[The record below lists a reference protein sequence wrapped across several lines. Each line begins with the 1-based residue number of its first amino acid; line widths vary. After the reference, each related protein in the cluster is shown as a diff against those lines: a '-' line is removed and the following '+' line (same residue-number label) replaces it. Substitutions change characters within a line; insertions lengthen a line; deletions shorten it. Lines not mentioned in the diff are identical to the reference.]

1 MESLMS
7 MFVSLVT
14 VLTVVSHTSFAAE
27 ESTKTKDKHH
37 PKIRLIIRCDK
48 TNIKVGDEI
57 PIVFTIK
64 NEGTTPFTYFDRND
78 DRSGRMSEYKL
89 IATDQDGKG
98 VNDPRQE
105 TMQFWLVRGG
115 FCNDCVLSPGQSFT
129 KTIALNRWALLK
141 KPGEYTVTGHY
152 SLECQGTIIASPPIK
167 IKILP
172 RTDAEM
178 ATYIEHLKKQLANTT
193 EDEKYQRLVKKLLYT
208 CDPRIAPILID
219 EIYKSTAGIFWG
231 FEGFVC
237 YLPKD
242 KKTDLLLLDAVKKQG
257 LRYSLLGILEVRGIN
272 KKEIKPLIEISLSPE
287 HPDAWLSGAF
297 AAQRYPDESFVPR
310 LIAIATDPKTATR
323 AAIQALA
330 HNRTDASVAALKK
343 LLKEPDSVK
352 IDRESIRKITEDAI
366 RSAYKYPRKDKSKQL
381 RKDDFDEKYQ
391 TDKK

>member
-1 MESLMS
+1 MS

-14 VLTVVSHTSFAAE
+14 LLTIVSHPNIVME
-27 ESTKTKDKHH
+27 ETKQKVN
-37 PKIRLIIRCDK
+37 LIDSSIILTIRCDK

-64 NEGTTPFTYFDRND
+64 NERFVPFNYVVDISLKDTDRIVV
-78 DRSGRMSEYKL
+78 SKYKL
-89 IATDQDGKG
+89 DVVDQNGKPI
-98 VNDPRQE
+98 VDPQKN
-105 TMQFWLVRGG
+105 QGG
-115 FCNDCVLSPGQSFT
+115 AYSGPCSFQTLLPNQTFT
-129 KTIALNRWALLK
+129 KTLILNQWALLK

-178 ATYIEHLKKQLANTT
+178 ATYIEHLKKQLANTARYGKR
-193 EDEKYQRLVKKLLYT
+193 EALVKKLLYT

-219 EIYKSTAGIFWG
+219 EIYKSTAGSFWV

-257 LRYSLLGILEVRGIN
+257 LRYSLLGTLEVRGIN
-272 KKEIKPLIEISLSPE
+272 KKEIKSLIEISLSPE
-287 HPDAWLSGAF
+287 HPDAWESGAF